1 MKNYSR
7 FIIFEGEKVL
17 FRAYNL
23 NKKPEFE
30 SEIND
35 RQLLKLAMDC
45 LIAYVRIITRKR
57 NEKFGQTTD

>member
-1 MKNYSR
+1 MRNYTR

-23 NKKPEFE
+23 ERTPEFE
-30 SEIND
+30 SEINE

-45 LIAYVRIITRKR
+45 LVAYVRIITRK
-57 NEKFGQTTD
+57 NNAKLGQIAD